1 MRPEEEIQYIEIESQ
16 WDIGN
21 VIKKGVSYSWAE
33 LIDIISDLDYE
44 KEILQEEFEDYKEF
58 VKDNYKQKTDEE
70 IYGGIN

>member
-1 MRPEEEIQYIEIESQ
+1 MKPDEEIQYIEIESQ

-44 KEILQEEFEDYKEF
+44 KEILQEESEDYKEF
-58 VKDNYKQKTDEE
+58 VKDNYKQKTNEE
-70 IYGGIN
+70 IYGIID

>member
-1 MRPEEEIQYIEIESQ
+1 MKPDEEIQYIEIESQ

-44 KEILQEEFEDYKEF
+44 KEILKEEFEDYKEF
-58 VKDNYKQKTDEE
+58 IKDNYKQKTNEE
-70 IYGGIN
+70 IYGGIE

>member
-16 WDIGN
+16 WNIGN

-44 KEILQEEFEDYKEF
+44 KEMSQEEFEDYKQF
-58 VKDNYKQKTDEE
+58 VEDNYKQKTNEE
-70 IYGGIN
+70 IYGGIE

>member
-58 VKDNYKQKTDEE
+58 VKDNYKQKTNEE
-70 IYGGIN
+70 IYGGIE

>member
-44 KEILQEEFEDYKEF
+44 KEMSQEEFEDYKEF
-58 VKDNYKQKTDEE
+58 VKDNYKQKTNEE
-70 IYGGIN
+70 IYGGIE

>member
-33 LIDIISDLDYE
+33 LIDIISDLDYG

-58 VKDNYKQKTDEE
+58 VKDNYKQKTNEE
-70 IYGGIN
+70 IYGGIE

>member
-44 KEILQEEFEDYKEF
+44 KEILKEEFEDYKEF
-58 VKDNYKQKTDEE
+58 IKDNYKQKTNEE
-70 IYGGIN
+70 IYGGIE